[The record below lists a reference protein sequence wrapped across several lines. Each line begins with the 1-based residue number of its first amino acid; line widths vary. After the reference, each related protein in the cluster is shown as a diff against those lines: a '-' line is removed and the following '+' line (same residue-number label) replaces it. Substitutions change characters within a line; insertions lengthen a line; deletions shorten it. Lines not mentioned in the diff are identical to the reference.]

1 MAIRFTKE
9 YYFNNKKF
17 VQQIVS
23 KIGKPVL
30 VEMWDDR
37 FFYFVLKWEF
47 NFLDNSGKAS
57 ALATDQ
63 IDIENGERYGIT
75 FIDESGNKKYP
86 IILHN
91 SPSGAI
97 ERVIFALLEKS
108 AKMMKEGKT
117 PYLPIWLMNT
127 QIRLIPVGED
137 FIPKCAELLEE
148 LKNNSVRA
156 DIDDRE
162 ESLSKKIRD
171 AETEWIHYIVI
182 IGEKEVASGSI
193 SVRDR
198 LKKSSYSTNIDEL
211 IKLIKTPMKGKP
223 DLPINL
229 PEYLSKRPRIAS

>member
-1 MAIRFTKE
+1 MNFIPITKSL
-9 YYFNNKKF
+9 FRHL
-17 VQQIVS
+17 VT

-57 ALATDQ
+57 ALSTDQ

-75 FIDESGNKKYP
+75 FIDESGNKKNP

-127 QIRLIPVGED
+127 QVRIIPVRDD
-137 FIPKCAELLEE
+137 FIPKCVKLLEH
-148 LKNNSVRA
+148 LKINSIRA

-162 ESLSKKIRD
+162 DTLSKKIRD
-171 AETEWIHYIVI
+171 AETEWIHYTLI
-182 IGEKEVASGSI
+182 IGEKEVTTNSI

-198 LKKSSYSTNIDEL
+198 LKKLNYSINLDEL
-211 IKLIKTPMKGKP
+211 INIIKEPMKGKP
-223 DLPINL
+223 DSSNQF
-229 PEYLSKRPRIAS
+229 A